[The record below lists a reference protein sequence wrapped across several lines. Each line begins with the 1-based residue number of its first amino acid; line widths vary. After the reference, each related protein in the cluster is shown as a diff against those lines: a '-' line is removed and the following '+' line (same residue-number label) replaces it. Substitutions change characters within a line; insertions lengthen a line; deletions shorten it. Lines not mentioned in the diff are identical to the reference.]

1 MNKQVKR
8 SVMALMVAGMTFSGA
23 AGVYAGTH
31 LQKITAYLNS
41 NISFNLNGTT
51 FVPKDANGNRLL
63 PVVYQ
68 DTTYLP
74 VRALSEALNA
84 PVYYDSKTGVI
95 TIGSPADG
103 PGNTPVS
110 PDVWVKIAYTA
121 AQTES
126 ISQAFAAFEGYETA
140 YAPQQMLKG
149 DLFRKAVQTD
159 DGVNL
164 VFDHM
169 SVNVSPRDYSE
180 GYMGT
185 NVTLSNGLQGKWY
198 TPGDRA
204 MLTFKL
210 DDRYVTVSSPDGK
223 LSQAQLEQAA
233 ASVTKLSKTP
243 AATGL
248 TAVGYTAS
256 QIQAIKAEFAKFDG
270 FTTAYA
276 PMLMAKGD
284 GYQSVSAGGDS
295 VTFRFHHMSVQI
307 SPRDYSTGYEAEEVT
322 LADGVKG
329 KWYTPSNIPMLT
341 FKIDGRYVTLSS
353 PDKTWSSALL
363 EQAAAGVTKL
373 K

>member
-51 FVPKDANGNRLL
+51 FVPKDADGSKLL

-68 DTTYLP
+68 DRTYLP
-74 VRALSEALNA
+74 VRALSEALNT

-95 TIGSPADG
+95 TIGSSSGG
-103 PGNTPVS
+103 PGSTPAS
-110 PDVWVKIAYTA
+110 PEAWVKIVYTA
-121 AQTES
+121 AQTEA
-126 ISQAFAAFEGYETA
+126 ISQAFAAFDGYEAA

-149 DLFRKAVQTD
+149 DLFRNAVQTD

-164 VFDHM
+164 VFDNM
-169 SVNVSPRDYSE
+169 TINVSPRDYSQ
-180 GYMGT
+180 GYTGT
-185 NVTLSNGLQGKWY
+185 NVTLSNGLKGKWY

-223 LSQAQLEQAA
+223 LSQAQLEQVG
-233 ASVTKLSKTP
+233 ASVTKLGQP
-243 AATGL
+243 EAIGL

-276 PMLMAKGD
+276 PMQMAKSD
-284 GYQSVSAGGDS
+284 NYQSVSAGGDS
-295 VTFRFHHMSVQI
+295 VTFKFRHMSVQI
-307 SPRDYSTGYEAEEVT
+307 SPRDYSTGYEAKEVA
-322 LADGVKG
+322 LAGGLKG
-329 KWYTPSNIPMLT
+329 KWYTPSDIPMLT
-341 FKIDGRYVTLSS
+341 FKIDDRYVTLSS
-353 PDKTWSSALL
+353 PDKSLSSTLL
-363 EQAAAGVTKL
+363 EQAAAGVAKL